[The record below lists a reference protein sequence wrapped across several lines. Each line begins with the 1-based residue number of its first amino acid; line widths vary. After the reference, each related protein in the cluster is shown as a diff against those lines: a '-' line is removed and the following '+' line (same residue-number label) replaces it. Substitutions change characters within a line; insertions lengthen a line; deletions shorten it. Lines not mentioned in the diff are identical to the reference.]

1 MAVTGATRLTVRV
14 TAIVV
19 ASLLVACNGRPAMTA
34 EAAALPLQLP
44 ASYRG
49 SLPCNECAGTD
60 VQLDLWADGVFHL
73 DRHDGPGDTPAV
85 DEVGRWRRDPG
96 TSNLLLYGGR
106 EAPLQFRIVDQR
118 TLRALDL
125 RSQPAAPGS
134 EFDLRTNGSMSPA
147 DLRLRL
153 HGMVIQVSGVLR
165 FEECLTGRTYP
176 LAHELG
182 YAALQGEYLALS
194 QAALGEPIL
203 ASFDGGIGQRQPLA
217 GGATGPAVIV
227 RRLTG
232 LWPGQSCER
241 AMSHASLSNQY
252 WRIDRLRAVRVA
264 TQQEA
269 SGDMFVMLRGV
280 EGGYVASAGCGRYSG
295 AYRVEGTGIAFE
307 SPATVPACPESLR
320 GRQQQ
325 LLDAL
330 ASASRWAIQGQVLE
344 LFDAAGNSLAAAEAI
359 YFH

>member
-1 MAVTGATRLTVRV
+1 MAVTGATRLTARV
-14 TAIVV
+14 TAIVA
-19 ASLLVACNGRPAMTA
+19 ASLLAACNGRPAMTA

-73 DRHDGPGDTPAV
+73 DRHDGPGDNPTV
-85 DEVGRWRRDPG
+85 DKVGRWRRDPG
-96 TSNLLLYGGR
+96 TSNLLLYGGH

-125 RSQPAAPGS
+125 RGQPVAPDG

-153 HGMVIQVSGVLR
+153 HGMFTQDSGVPR

-176 LAHELG
+176 LARELD
-182 YAALQGEYLALS
+182 YAVLQGEYLSLS
-194 QAALGEPIL
+194 QAAPGEPIL
-203 ASFDGGIGQRQPLA
+203 ANFDGGIEQRQLVA
-217 GGATGPAVIV
+217 GGATGRAVIV
-227 RRLTG
+227 RRLSG

-252 WRIDRLRAVRVA
+252 WRIDRLRTVRLA
-264 TQQEA
+264 QTPE
-269 SGDMFVMLRGV
+269 SPGDVYVILRGA
-280 EGGYVASAGCGRYSG
+280 EGGYVANAGCGRYSG
-295 AYRVEGTGIAFE
+295 AYRVESTGIAFE
-307 SPATVPACPESLR
+307 APATVPACSASLR

-325 LLDAL
+325 LLDTL
-330 ASASRWAIQGQVLE
+330 ACACRWAIQGQVLE